1 MKKQTDLG
9 KKAKAMLLKGEAVPD
24 SIVAQM
30 INDKV
35 NSPEVAH
42 HGINRSF
49 YIILILI
56 EILKNNNYK

>member
-9 KKAKAMLLKGEAVPD
+9 IKAKALLLKGEAVPD
-24 SIVAQM
+24 SMVAQM

-49 YIILILI
+49 YII
-56 EILKNNNYK
+56 

>member
-9 KKAKAMLLKGEAVPD
+9 KKARALLLKGEAVPD
-24 SIVAQM
+24 SMVAQM

-42 HGINRSF
+42 HGMSGIV
-49 YIILILI
+49 YIYWILL
-56 EILKNNNYK
+56 EIHLQN

>member
-9 KKAKAMLLKGEAVPD
+9 KKAKALLLKGEAVPD
-24 SIVAQM
+24 SMVAQM

-42 HGINRSF
+42 HGINQSF
-49 YIILILI
+49 FITLILL
-56 EILKNNNYK
+56 EI